1 MQQRLIEAPVEIL
14 AAVMGHPRGW
24 NTILDSMA
32 EHSELG
38 PRGIL
43 ALAAFK
49 LDHPEADTSAVLSR
63 QRADRLGGKIK
74 EHPVGFEILV
84 PFAKRGGE
92 ELTLD
97 CELVPETVYP
107 VSAYTGLTSCP
118 GAAPI
123 RVVEGDT
130 VALDAVTKAAED
142 IDLEGMDPM
151 ASHVTL
157 RRYGIDNGLEI
168 RVPMEDTELLLVRIE
183 RVCAQVRGAT
193 NRIDRALRRAGFEH
207 KPRTRASQNSPVER
221 GQSATMTTKRLK
233 SMLASFDAGARG
245 ASNNARKGA

>member
-1 MQQRLIEAPVEIL
+1 MQQSHIEAPAEML
-14 AAVMGHPRGW
+14 AAVMGHPHGW
-24 NTILDSMA
+24 DTILDAMA

-49 LDHPEADTSAVLSR
+49 LDHPEADTSTVLSR
-63 QRADRLGGKIK
+63 QRADMLGGKIK
-74 EHPVGFEILV
+74 EHPAGFEILV
-84 PFAKRGGE
+84 PFARRVDD

-107 VSAYTGLTSCP
+107 ASDYVGLTSCP

-123 RVVEGDT
+123 RVVEGDAF
-130 VALDAVTKAAED
+130 ALDAVTKASED
-142 IDLEGMDPM
+142 VDLEGMDPM

-157 RRYGIDNGLEI
+157 RRYGIDDGLEI
-168 RVPMEDTELLLVRIE
+168 RVPLEDSELLLVRIE

-193 NRIDRALRRAGFEH
+193 GRIDRALRRAGFER
-207 KPRTRASQNSPVER
+207 KPRTRASQNSTVER